1 MDTPKYKLFLYARRS
16 SDESSDR
23 QLQSIG
29 DQINCLRPVAI
40 RQGIHIV
47 EIIEE
52 SKSSKEP
59 YIRPKFQNMLERIEA
74 GEADGVLTYNINRLS
89 RNPIDSGKLGW
100 MLQKSIIKVIQTMDR
115 EYLPQ
120 DNVLL
125 FNVESSMANQYIRDL
140 AVVSRRGMQSKADKG
155 WLPSRCPLGYYN
167 DLLTN
172 EIYVDEKRWD
182 MVRKMWNLML
192 TGNYTVPQI
201 QEEANVWGFRT
212 PTTKRMGG
220 GPIALSTLYKMFTN
234 QFYTGMFE
242 WAGNIYQGNHK
253 VMITMEEYDRAQY
266 ILGRKGKPRNQVHE
280 SSYTGVITCGE
291 CGAMCTCTVKK
302 KIVKKTGKLT
312 PYVYYNCTKKKRDSE
327 SHKVVCKQDPVT
339 LDELE
344 KQIDIE
350 LERYTILPKFQEW
363 AIEILNKGNDKEIQ
377 ERTKIYESQQQAY
390 NKTQKEI
397 DTLTQMRYRELIDD
411 AEFLVQREGLK
422 KQLLKLKNQLSQT
435 ENRATIWLELTEKT
449 FNFARYARK
458 AYLNGDI
465 QVKREMFTALGQNFS
480 LKAKRVTIVANE
492 WFVPIEK
499 AYPALKA
506 KFDRLE
512 LDKNLSTESRNEQI
526 ASLILSWGGYWE
538 SNPELRLHKPRF
550 YH

>member
-1 MDTPKYKLFLYARRS
+1 
-16 SDESSDR
+16 
-23 QLQSIG
+23 
-29 DQINCLRPVAI
+29 
-40 RQGIHIV
+40 
-47 EIIEE
+47 
-52 SKSSKEP
+52 
-59 YIRPKFQNMLERIEA
+59 
-74 GEADGVLTYNINRLS
+74 
-89 RNPIDSGKLGW
+89 
-100 MLQKSIIKVIQTMDR
+100 MDR

-182 MVRKMWNLML
+182 LVRKMWDLLL

-201 QEEANVWGFRT
+201 QEEANGKWGFRT

-253 VMITMEEYDRAQY
+253 VMITTEEYDRAQY

-302 KIVKKTGKLT
+302 KIVKKTGMLT

-411 AEFLVQREGLK
+411 AEFLVERERLK
-422 KQLLKLKNQLSQT
+422 KQLLKLKDQLSQT
-435 ENRATIWLELTEKT
+435 ENRAKIWLDLTEKT

-480 LKAKRVTIVANE
+480 LKAKRVTIEANE

-506 KFDRLE
+506 EFDRLE

-526 ASLILSWGGYWE
+526 ASLILSWGDVVEDVRTIFQLLNDTSIYI
-538 SNPELRLHKPRF
+538 PAF
-550 YH
+550 A